1 MSNSISLIAILSLF
15 TLLPF
20 IIASGTCFIKFSIVF
35 VIVRNALGLQQVPSN
50 MTLNGVALL
59 LSMFVMMPV
68 GKEIYNNSQNENLSF
83 NNVASV
89 VNFVETG
96 MSGYKSYLI
105 KYSEPELVS
114 FFEKIQKVNSSEDN
128 EEIIDDDNISIFSLL
143 PAYALSEIKS
153 AFIIGFYIYLPFVV
167 VDLVISSVL
176 LTLGMMMMSPVTIS
190 TPIKLILFVAMDGW
204 TMLSKGLILQYFDLS
219 INPWG
224 KNMDDIVFAGNRALY
239 LILVMSAGPIAV
251 ATFVGLLV
259 GLFQTVTQLQ
269 EQTLPFGVK
278 LLCVSICFFLM
289 SGWYGEKLYSFG
301 IEMLNLAFARG

>member
-20 IIASGTCFIKFSIVF
+20 FIASGTCFIKFSIVF

-59 LSMFVMMPV
+59 LSMFVMLPV
-68 GKEIYNNSQNENLSF
+68 GKEIYYNSQNENLTF
-83 NNVASV
+83 DNVESV

-105 KYSEPELVS
+105 KYSEPELVN
-114 FFEKIQKVNSSEDN
+114 FFEKIRKADDN
-128 EEIIDDDNISIFSLL
+128 EENDEFSKENISILSLL

-219 INPWG
+219 IN
-224 KNMDDIVFAGNRALY
+224 
-239 LILVMSAGPIAV
+239 S
-251 ATFVGLLV
+251 
-259 GLFQTVTQLQ
+259 
-269 EQTLPFGVK
+269 
-278 LLCVSICFFLM
+278 
-289 SGWYGEKLYSFG
+289 
-301 IEMLNLAFARG
+301 